1 MAVKPTIGRPKSS
14 MTSSDFP
21 TVNRRPTL
29 KPLRTQGL
37 TTISTGVKVGRRF
50 TISRQITD
58 IPEGPS
64 RANSDW
70 CGTEEMADQGHLIR
84 HQLFSPG

>member
-1 MAVKPTIGRPKSS
+1 MRVFYVSSSSTTSLLILNCRHSRRHRDGTETNNWTAKIEYDFIGLP
-14 MTSSDFP
+14 D
-21 TVNRRPTL
+21 
-29 KPLRTQGL
+29 
-37 TTISTGVKVGRRF
+37 
-50 TISRQITD
+50 RQITD

>member
-21 TVNRRPTL
+21 TVR
-29 KPLRTQGL
+29 L